1 MTKQVL
7 NRGTIAND
15 GTGDTLRT
23 AGLKI
28 NANFDELYQFLG
40 GKTDGTLSNEI
51 SLENDAIVFEGSST
65 DQHEV
70 RLKAAN
76 ATADR
81 ILTLPNADGEF
92 VLTVATQTLT
102 NKTITNPTVSDLV
115 ITDGGSNHEYSLIAS
130 DIAADRNINLPALLD
145 SDELTFNEHTQ
156 TLTNKTLTSPT
167 ISSPRVKEAIRDS
180 SSNEL
185 IDFAPTTS
193 AVNHIQV
200 VNNVDG
206 LNPRIS
212 AVGDNTNIN
221 LELYGKGTGSVAVE
235 SKLTLKTEGITTNG
249 VTVSLNAP
257 ISYFNKASGTNTATL
272 PNGVED
278 GEVKYLININQTGS
292 YTITITGNP
301 SGVQTVVLPPNKSVQ
316 LIWASVGGT
325 QNWYVISNN
334 GATIS

>member
-92 VLTVATQTLT
+92 VLTTATQTLT
-102 NKTITNPTVSDLV
+102 NKTLTNPTVSSLV
-115 ITDGGSNHEYSLIAS
+115 ITDGGSNHEYSLIAA
-130 DIAADRNINLPALLD
+130 DIAANRNINLPLLTD
-145 SDELTFNEHTQ
+145 SDEFTFNNHTQ
-156 TLTNKTLTSPT
+156 TLTNKTLTTPNVSVPK
-167 ISSPRVKEAIRDS
+167 ISGSINDS
-180 SSNEL
+180 SNNEL
-185 IDFAPTTS
+185 IDFSATSS

-200 VNNVDG
+200 VNNSTG
-206 LNPRIS
+206 LNPRI
-212 AVGDNTNIN
+212 AADGGDTNIN
-221 LELYGKGTGSVAVE
+221 LELYGKGTGAVAVE
-235 SKLTLKTEGITTNG
+235 SKLTLKTEGITTSG

-292 YTITITGNP
+292 YTINITGNP
-301 SGVQTVVLPPNKSVQ
+301 TGVQTVVLPPNKSVH
-316 LIWASVGGT
+316 LVWATVGGT